1 MNILAGRNMKIQRI
15 IYIALIFLVLI
26 SASVVSAADDSA
38 NEFISADEGPEI
50 ILEDNVQEDLASAN
64 DNELI
69 LEENDVAI
77 DDWDFIGSGVEN
89 DYLKDSGS
97 PGTFH
102 DLGNLINN
110 TAESYITLN
119 TSYQVTGDEW
129 IGLMDA
135 GIIINRDLTI
145 DGDGNTIDA
154 CKKALIFNIVGGN
167 VVFKNIR
174 LVNSNSYYGHGLLY
188 GAIFGNAT
196 AINCTFDK
204 DSVAMYSNDPGGSIA
219 INCTFTGNG
228 GTNGGALH
236 NVNAINCTFIGNS
249 ADNGGAVFNS
259 TVINCTF
266 IGNHASGQGGAA
278 YNCTAIDCNFINNYV
293 GDTYAGNGGAFSIG
307 SAYNCSFIGNNATGV
322 GSATYNVSAFNCT
335 FINNTCR
342 GGFGGAMM
350 FGTAEN
356 CSFINNSALYGDLV
370 MANGTVINS
379 IFKGLSNVNRMFSYS
394 DVINCSFINIQADEQ
409 ELGDLIYNG
418 NAYNCTFINLQS
430 CSSVFNGSAYNCTF
444 INFTSYFGAIN
455 TGNAY
460 GCTFANITNEVGGAI
475 YGGNADG
482 CTFVNISSGRSGGAI
497 CGGNAQNSIFINC
510 TAFWYGGAIHGC
522 DSVINCTFIGNYASR
537 QGGAFFA
544 NDNLVCDNC
553 TFINNSADERASA
566 FRANGHFKLNNSRF
580 IENFGAGQVIFD
592 LTEKADITI
601 SYCLFMNNIGSSIDI
616 TNPPA
621 GKGVYSYINNCSFIN
636 NSQRVKWFNKVDYNG
651 YISRIFVQDC
661 NFTDHPNG
669 AISFMYANA
678 TFSNCSFINNTADK
692 GGAIYLTSGQAN
704 DRFFGCTFI
713 NNTARNGD
721 GGAIYMDCPVPYYHL
736 KDSIFINNTAI
747 GGNGGAL
754 CGASGT
760 YYENGFYGFLSENC
774 IFENNLANDG
784 GAIFLVSGFFDSTN
798 RLEGNVFTNNTARN
812 NGGAIYFDIT
822 DVTLNVY
829 SCSFSDNIAYE
840 NGGAIFKSSLGNF
853 NIGGDVFTH
862 NIAEN
867 GGAIHWEGDN
877 SIRNIFECDF
887 IDNQANAN
895 GGAINF
901 VGENTTGDIHDSLFI
916 NNSANK
922 GGAILFSSK
931 DSSIYKCVFI
941 DNSINDES
949 GEAVAIYYCGENS
962 QIVDNIF
969 LDDGIEVSFLNDEG
983 PEVLFSWF
991 GNNATNFNIKPQSE
1005 NLESWFFINAII
1017 NPKTADTY
1025 DIIFK
1030 LLLYN
1035 SSSNIISECDN
1046 SQLKDIDLRISSTNG
1061 NVDKESIKFGDMI
1074 EFISDGENIGVV
1086 TAEYGNAIYTINVLP
1101 IPQFDIASI
1110 FDNNASTIRFVV
1122 NGIDNGNPFNGDV
1135 CVSVDGK
1142 DYLFSIVNG
1151 TAISD
1156 VINDIAHPA
1165 IYNAKIIFYGDENH
1179 QLISMGDEEL
1189 EVIGNSL
1196 SDLAYI
1202 IAKNIGADIYELS
1215 LDRDFSYDPN
1225 TDSPEG
1231 ILLDNELIGEDKT
1244 FTLHGNG
1251 HTIDGI
1257 GQSRIFYLNNTNL
1270 VLDGISVINANSSA
1284 GGAIYSENSTLTISN
1299 SIFKNNNA
1307 SDGGVIFADKS
1318 SSLAITGSLFEDNT
1332 AHNGA
1337 VINSKGLVTM
1347 DASNFTNNS
1356 AHNGGVIYA
1365 DSGSITVN
1373 NSLFSENSANA
1384 QGGVIYNRGQLKVFD
1399 SIFSLNYGSQGG
1411 AIFNGKYAN
1420 VDNSTF
1426 TENKAGYN
1434 GAAIYSENEVN
1445 VSDSTFKDNGGNK
1458 AIHSDYGNIESSKFI
1473 DGDNV
1478 SGRITVSPDCQFL
1491 TTPVFEFTAI
1501 LDFIS
1506 GSSVDIN
1513 ISESHGLNGTVTV
1526 RIGELDYLIDI
1537 VEGIGRETVNPVLI
1551 AGNYS
1556 AVLTFAGDEN
1566 FTDASAESDKFHV
1579 FNVPEFNIGNIS
1591 DFVTGSFVTLN
1602 ISAIERF
1609 NGLVNIVISGKSYAV
1624 NLVNGSGSNTVA
1636 LNLPA
1641 GSYKATINFSGNE
1654 DFTPENVSSNA
1665 FTVMQKNTAITASA
1679 VTTIYNVNKNLL
1691 ATLKDN
1697 DGKAISGLNVTIKI
1711 NGKTYAC
1718 TTDKNGQVK
1727 LAVGSLV
1734 PKSYTA
1740 AITFAGNGIYAKA
1753 TKSVKV
1759 TVKKASPKLIAK
1771 KKTFKLKVKVKKYF
1785 ISLKTNKNKG
1795 MKGIKLTLRVKGKK
1809 FKAKTNKKGV
1819 AIFKITNLKK
1829 RGKHTAVIKYAGNK
1843 YYKKVNKKVRI
1854 TVKK

>member
-266 IGNHASGQGGAA
+266 IGNSADNGGAA
-278 YNCTAIDCNFINNYV
+278 YNCTAIDCNFINNYA
-293 GDTYAGNGGAFSIG
+293 DNGGAFSIG
-307 SAYNCSFIGNNATGV
+307 SAYNCNFTDNYVSLANNHFG
-322 GSATYNVSAFNCT
+322 GATYNVSAFNST
-335 FINNTCR
+335 FINNSCLEE
-342 GGFGGAMM
+342 GGAMV

-356 CSFINNSALYGDLV
+356 CTFINNSAGISSDI
-370 MANGTVINS
+370 ANGTVINS
-379 IFKGLSNVNRMFSYS
+379 IFSGLSQRISFSE
-394 DVINCSFINIQADEQ
+394 VINCSFINITGSGDERT
-409 ELGDLIYNG
+409 IVNS
-418 NAYNCTFINLQS
+418 NAYNCTFINLVMCGAIS
-430 CSSVFNGSAYNCTF
+430 NGNAYNCTF
-444 INFTSYFGAIN
+444 KNITLDYIGAAIYE
-455 TGNAY
+455 GNAY
-460 GCTFANITNEVGGAI
+460 NSTLMDIELRAGAI

-482 CTFVNISSGRSGGAI
+482 CTFINISSSDSGAAI
-497 CGGNAQNSIFINC
+497 WGGNAYNSIFINN
-510 TAFWYGGAIHGC
+510 TSGFSGGAIFEC
-522 DSVINCTFIGNYASR
+522 VSVINCTFICNTASYR
-537 QGGAFFA
+537 GGAFYGK
-544 NDNLVCDNC
+544 DNLVCDNC
-553 TFINNSADERASA
+553 TFINNSAEAGSA
-566 FRANGHFKLNNSRF
+566 FWLSGHFKLNNSRF
-580 IENFGAGQVIFD
+580 IENFGAPSVIFD
-592 LTEKADITI
+592 NTQIANIAI
-601 SYCLFMNNIGSSIDI
+601 SNCIFVNNIGSSMDI
-616 TNPPA
+616 INPPK
-621 GKGVYSYINNCSFIN
+621 GKGIDSYIDNCSFIN
-636 NSQRVKWFNKVDYNG
+636 NSQPVKWFNKVDYNG
-651 YISRIFVQDC
+651 YISRIYVRDC
-661 NFTDHPNG
+661 NFTNHPNG

-678 TFSNCSFINNTADK
+678 TFSNCNFINNTADN
-692 GGAIYLTSGQAN
+692 GGAIYLTYGHAN

-713 NNTARNGD
+713 NNTARNGH
-721 GGAIYMDCPVPYYHL
+721 GGAIYMDCPVPYYDL
-736 KDSIFINNTAI
+736 RDSIFINNTAI

-754 CGASGT
+754 YGRNSG
-760 YYENGFYGFLSENC
+760 YHENGFYGFRSENC

-784 GAIFLVSGFFDSTN
+784 GAIFLVSGYFDSTN

-949 GEAVAIYYCGENS
+949 GEAAAIYYCGENS

-1478 SGRITVSPDCQFL
+1478 SGRITVAPDCQFL

-1609 NGLVNIVISGKSYAV
+1609 NGLVNIVISGKIYAV

-1641 GSYKATINFSGNE
+1641 GSYKATINFPGNE

>member
-266 IGNHASGQGGAA
+266 IGNSADNGGAA
-278 YNCTAIDCNFINNYV
+278 YNCTAIDCNFINNYA
-293 GDTYAGNGGAFSIG
+293 DNGGAFSIG
-307 SAYNCSFIGNNATGV
+307 SAYNCNFTDNYVSLANNHFG
-322 GSATYNVSAFNCT
+322 GATYNVSAFNST
-335 FINNTCR
+335 FINNSCLEE
-342 GGFGGAMM
+342 GGAMV

-356 CSFINNSALYGDLV
+356 CTFINNSAGISSDI
-370 MANGTVINS
+370 ANGTVINS
-379 IFKGLSNVNRMFSYS
+379 IFSGLSQRISFSE
-394 DVINCSFINIQADEQ
+394 VINCSFINITGSGDERT
-409 ELGDLIYNG
+409 IVNS
-418 NAYNCTFINLQS
+418 NAYNCTFINLVMCGAIS
-430 CSSVFNGSAYNCTF
+430 NGNAYNCTF
-444 INFTSYFGAIN
+444 KNITLDYIGAAIYE
-455 TGNAY
+455 GNAY
-460 GCTFANITNEVGGAI
+460 NSTLMDIELRAGAI

-482 CTFVNISSGRSGGAI
+482 CTFINISSSDSGAAI
-497 CGGNAQNSIFINC
+497 WGGNAYNSIFINN
-510 TAFWYGGAIHGC
+510 TSGFSGGAIFEC
-522 DSVINCTFIGNYASR
+522 VSVINCTFICNTASYR
-537 QGGAFFA
+537 GGAFYGK
-544 NDNLVCDNC
+544 DNLVCDNC
-553 TFINNSADERASA
+553 TFINNSAEAGSA
-566 FRANGHFKLNNSRF
+566 FWLSGHFKLNNSRF
-580 IENFGAGQVIFD
+580 IENFGAPSVIFD
-592 LTEKADITI
+592 NTQIANIAI
-601 SYCLFMNNIGSSIDI
+601 SNCIFVNNIGSSMDI
-616 TNPPA
+616 INPPK
-621 GKGVYSYINNCSFIN
+621 GKGIDSYIDNCSFIN
-636 NSQRVKWFNKVDYNG
+636 NSQPVKWFNKVDYNG
-651 YISRIFVQDC
+651 YISRIYVRDC
-661 NFTDHPNG
+661 NFTNHPNG

-678 TFSNCSFINNTADK
+678 TFSNCNFINNTADN
-692 GGAIYLTSGQAN
+692 GGAIYLTYGHAN

-713 NNTARNGD
+713 NNTARNGH
-721 GGAIYMDCPVPYYHL
+721 GGAIYMDCPVPYYDL
-736 KDSIFINNTAI
+736 RDSIFINNTAI

-754 CGASGT
+754 YGRNSG
-760 YYENGFYGFLSENC
+760 YHENGFYGFRSENC

-784 GAIFLVSGFFDSTN
+784 GAIFLVSGYFDSTN

-949 GEAVAIYYCGENS
+949 GEAAAIYYCGENS

-1179 QLISMGDEEL
+1179 QLISMEDEEL

-1202 IAKNIGADIYELS
+1202 IAKNIRADIYELS

-1225 TDSPEG
+1225 TDFPEG

-1373 NSLFSENSANA
+1373 NSLFSENYANA

-1478 SGRITVSPDCQFL
+1478 SGRITVAPDCQFL

-1641 GSYKATINFSGNE
+1641 GSYKATINFPGNE
-1654 DFTPENVSSNA
+1654 DFTSENVSSNA
-1665 FTVMQKNTAITASA
+1665 FTVMQKYTAITASV

-1697 DGKAISGLNVTIKI
+1697 DGKAISGVNVTIKI

>member
-266 IGNHASGQGGAA
+266 IGNSADNGGAA
-278 YNCTAIDCNFINNYV
+278 YNCTAIDCNFINNYA
-293 GDTYAGNGGAFSIG
+293 DNGGAFSIG
-307 SAYNCSFIGNNATGV
+307 SAYNCNFTDNYVSLANNHFG
-322 GSATYNVSAFNCT
+322 GATYNVSAFNST
-335 FINNTCR
+335 FINNSCLEE
-342 GGFGGAMM
+342 GGAMV

-356 CSFINNSALYGDLV
+356 CTFINNSAGISSDI
-370 MANGTVINS
+370 ANGTVINS
-379 IFKGLSNVNRMFSYS
+379 IFSGLSQRISFSE
-394 DVINCSFINIQADEQ
+394 VINCSFINITGSGDERT
-409 ELGDLIYNG
+409 IVNS
-418 NAYNCTFINLQS
+418 NAYNCTFINLVMCGAIS
-430 CSSVFNGSAYNCTF
+430 NGNAYNCTF
-444 INFTSYFGAIN
+444 KNITLDYIGAAIYE
-455 TGNAY
+455 GNAY
-460 GCTFANITNEVGGAI
+460 NSTLMDIELRAGAI

-482 CTFVNISSGRSGGAI
+482 CTFINISSSDSGAAI
-497 CGGNAQNSIFINC
+497 WGGNAYNSIFINN
-510 TAFWYGGAIHGC
+510 TSGFSGGAIFEC
-522 DSVINCTFIGNYASR
+522 VSVINCTFICNTASYR
-537 QGGAFFA
+537 GGAFYGK
-544 NDNLVCDNC
+544 DNLVCDNC
-553 TFINNSADERASA
+553 TFINNSAEAGSA
-566 FRANGHFKLNNSRF
+566 FWLSGHFKLNNSRF
-580 IENFGAGQVIFD
+580 IENFGAPSVIFD
-592 LTEKADITI
+592 NTQIANIAI
-601 SYCLFMNNIGSSIDI
+601 SNCIFVNNIGSSMDI
-616 TNPPA
+616 INPPK
-621 GKGVYSYINNCSFIN
+621 GKGIDSYIDNCSFIN
-636 NSQRVKWFNKVDYNG
+636 NSQPVKWFNKVDYNG
-651 YISRIFVQDC
+651 YISRIYVRDC
-661 NFTDHPNG
+661 NFTNHPNG

-678 TFSNCSFINNTADK
+678 TFSNCNFINNTADN
-692 GGAIYLTSGQAN
+692 GGAIYLTDGHAN

-713 NNTARNGD
+713 NNTARNGH
-721 GGAIYMDCPVPYYHL
+721 GGAIYMDCPVPYYDL
-736 KDSIFINNTAI
+736 RDSIFINNTAI

-754 CGASGT
+754 YGRNSG
-760 YYENGFYGFLSENC
+760 YHENGFYGFRSENC

-784 GAIFLVSGFFDSTN
+784 GAIFLVSGYFDSTN

-949 GEAVAIYYCGENS
+949 GEAAAIYYCGENS

-1110 FDNNASTIRFVV
+1110 FDNNASAIRFVV

-1179 QLISMGDEEL
+1179 QLISMEDEEL

-1202 IAKNIGADIYELS
+1202 IAKNIRADIYELS

-1225 TDSPEG
+1225 TDFPEG

-1373 NSLFSENSANA
+1373 NSLFSENYANA

-1478 SGRITVSPDCQFL
+1478 SGRITVAPDCQFL

-1641 GSYKATINFSGNE
+1641 GSYKATINFPGNE
-1654 DFTPENVSSNA
+1654 DFTSENVSSNA
-1665 FTVMQKNTAITASA
+1665 FTVMQKYTAITASV

-1697 DGKAISGLNVTIKI
+1697 DGKAISGVNVTIKI

>member
-266 IGNHASGQGGAA
+266 IGNSADNGGAA
-278 YNCTAIDCNFINNYV
+278 YNCTAIDCNFINNYA
-293 GDTYAGNGGAFSIG
+293 DNGGAFSIG
-307 SAYNCSFIGNNATGV
+307 SAYNCNFTDNYVSLANNHFG
-322 GSATYNVSAFNCT
+322 GATYNVSAFNST
-335 FINNTCR
+335 FINNSCLEE
-342 GGFGGAMM
+342 GGAMV

-356 CSFINNSALYGDLV
+356 CTFINNSAGISSDI
-370 MANGTVINS
+370 ANGTVINS
-379 IFKGLSNVNRMFSYS
+379 IFSGLSQRISFSE
-394 DVINCSFINIQADEQ
+394 VINCSFINITGSGDERT
-409 ELGDLIYNG
+409 IVNS
-418 NAYNCTFINLQS
+418 NAYNCTFINLVMCGAIS
-430 CSSVFNGSAYNCTF
+430 NGNAYNCTF
-444 INFTSYFGAIN
+444 KNITLDYIGAAIYE
-455 TGNAY
+455 GNAY
-460 GCTFANITNEVGGAI
+460 NSTLMDIELRAGAI

-482 CTFVNISSGRSGGAI
+482 CTFINISSSDSGAAI
-497 CGGNAQNSIFINC
+497 WGGNAYNSIFINN
-510 TAFWYGGAIHGC
+510 TSGFSGGAIFEC
-522 DSVINCTFIGNYASR
+522 VSVINCTFICNTASYR
-537 QGGAFFA
+537 GGAFYGK
-544 NDNLVCDNC
+544 DNLVCDNC
-553 TFINNSADERASA
+553 TFINNSAEAGSA
-566 FRANGHFKLNNSRF
+566 FWLSGHFKLNNSRF
-580 IENFGAGQVIFD
+580 IENFGAPSVIFD
-592 LTEKADITI
+592 NTQIANIAI
-601 SYCLFMNNIGSSIDI
+601 SNCIFVNNIGSSMDI
-616 TNPPA
+616 INPPK
-621 GKGVYSYINNCSFIN
+621 GKGIDSYIDNCSFIN
-636 NSQRVKWFNKVDYNG
+636 NSQPVKWFNKVDYNG
-651 YISRIFVQDC
+651 YISRIYVRDC
-661 NFTDHPNG
+661 NFTNHPNG

-678 TFSNCSFINNTADK
+678 TFSNCNFINNTADN
-692 GGAIYLTSGQAN
+692 GGAIYLTYGHAN

-713 NNTARNGD
+713 NNTARNGH
-721 GGAIYMDCPVPYYHL
+721 GGAIYMDCPVPYYDL
-736 KDSIFINNTAI
+736 RDSIFINNTAI

-754 CGASGT
+754 YGRNSG
-760 YYENGFYGFLSENC
+760 YHENGFYGFRSENC

-784 GAIFLVSGFFDSTN
+784 GAIFLVSGYFDSTN

-949 GEAVAIYYCGENS
+949 GEAAAIYYCGENS

-1478 SGRITVSPDCQFL
+1478 SGRITVAPDCQFL

-1609 NGLVNIVISGKSYAV
+1609 NGLVNIVISGKIYAV

-1641 GSYKATINFSGNE
+1641 GSYKATINFPGNE

-1843 YYKKVNKKVRI
+1843 YYKKVNKKIRI

>member
-266 IGNHASGQGGAA
+266 IGNSADNGGAA
-278 YNCTAIDCNFINNYV
+278 YNCTAIDCNFINNYA
-293 GDTYAGNGGAFSIG
+293 DNGGAFSIG
-307 SAYNCSFIGNNATGV
+307 SAYNCNFTDNYVSLANNHFG
-322 GSATYNVSAFNCT
+322 GATYNVSAFNST
-335 FINNTCR
+335 FINNSCLEE
-342 GGFGGAMM
+342 GGAMV

-356 CSFINNSALYGDLV
+356 CTFINNSAGISSDI
-370 MANGTVINS
+370 ANGTVINS
-379 IFKGLSNVNRMFSYS
+379 IFSGLSQRISFSE
-394 DVINCSFINIQADEQ
+394 VINCSFINITGSGDERT
-409 ELGDLIYNG
+409 IVNS
-418 NAYNCTFINLQS
+418 NAYNCTFINLVMCGAIS
-430 CSSVFNGSAYNCTF
+430 NGNAYNCTF
-444 INFTSYFGAIN
+444 KNITLDYIGAAIYE
-455 TGNAY
+455 GNAY
-460 GCTFANITNEVGGAI
+460 NSTLMDIELRAGAI

-482 CTFVNISSGRSGGAI
+482 CTFINISSSDSGAAI
-497 CGGNAQNSIFINC
+497 WGGNAYNSIFINN
-510 TAFWYGGAIHGC
+510 TSGFSGGAIFEC
-522 DSVINCTFIGNYASR
+522 VSVINCTFICNTASYR
-537 QGGAFFA
+537 GGAFYGK
-544 NDNLVCDNC
+544 DNLVCDNC
-553 TFINNSADERASA
+553 TFINNSAEAGSA
-566 FRANGHFKLNNSRF
+566 FWLSGHFKLNNSRF
-580 IENFGAGQVIFD
+580 IENFGAPSVIFD
-592 LTEKADITI
+592 NTQIANIAI
-601 SYCLFMNNIGSSIDI
+601 SNCIFVNNIGSSMDI
-616 TNPPA
+616 INPPK
-621 GKGVYSYINNCSFIN
+621 GKGIDSYIDNCSFIN
-636 NSQRVKWFNKVDYNG
+636 NSQPVKWFNKVDYNG
-651 YISRIFVQDC
+651 YISRIYVRDC
-661 NFTDHPNG
+661 NFTNHPNG

-678 TFSNCSFINNTADK
+678 TFSNCNFINNTADN
-692 GGAIYLTSGQAN
+692 GGAIYLTYGHAN

-713 NNTARNGD
+713 NNTARNGH
-721 GGAIYMDCPVPYYHL
+721 GGAIYMDCPVPYYDL
-736 KDSIFINNTAI
+736 RDSIFINNTAI

-754 CGASGT
+754 YGRNSG
-760 YYENGFYGFLSENC
+760 YHENGFYGFRSENC

-784 GAIFLVSGFFDSTN
+784 GAIFLVSGYFDSTN

-949 GEAVAIYYCGENS
+949 GEAAAIYYCGENS

-1110 FDNNASTIRFVV
+1110 FDNNASAIRFVV

-1179 QLISMGDEEL
+1179 QLISMEDEEL

-1202 IAKNIGADIYELS
+1202 IAKNIRADIYELS

-1225 TDSPEG
+1225 TDFPEG

-1373 NSLFSENSANA
+1373 NSLFSENDANA

-1478 SGRITVSPDCQFL
+1478 SGRITVAPDCQFL

-1641 GSYKATINFSGNE
+1641 GSYKATINFPGNE
-1654 DFTPENVSSNA
+1654 DFTSENVSSNA
-1665 FTVMQKNTAITASA
+1665 FTVMQKYTAITASV

-1697 DGKAISGLNVTIKI
+1697 DGKAISGVNVTIKI

>member
-249 ADNGGAVFNS
+249 ADNGGA
-259 TVINCTF
+259 
-266 IGNHASGQGGAA
+266 A
-278 YNCTAIDCNFINNYV
+278 YNCTAIDCNFINNYA
-293 GDTYAGNGGAFSIG
+293 DNGGAFSIG
-307 SAYNCSFIGNNATGV
+307 SAYNCNFTDNYVSLANNHFG
-322 GSATYNVSAFNCT
+322 GATYNVSAFNST
-335 FINNTCR
+335 FINNSCLEE
-342 GGFGGAMM
+342 GGAMV

-356 CSFINNSALYGDLV
+356 CTFINNSAGISSDI
-370 MANGTVINS
+370 ANGTVINS
-379 IFKGLSNVNRMFSYS
+379 IFSGLSQRISFSE
-394 DVINCSFINIQADEQ
+394 VINCSFINITGSGDERT
-409 ELGDLIYNG
+409 IVNS
-418 NAYNCTFINLQS
+418 NAYNCTFINLVMCGAIS
-430 CSSVFNGSAYNCTF
+430 NGNAYNCTF
-444 INFTSYFGAIN
+444 KNITLDYIGAAIYE
-455 TGNAY
+455 GNAY
-460 GCTFANITNEVGGAI
+460 NSTLMDIELRAGAI

-482 CTFVNISSGRSGGAI
+482 CTFINISSSDSGAAI
-497 CGGNAQNSIFINC
+497 WGGNAYNSIFINN
-510 TAFWYGGAIHGC
+510 TSGFSGGAIFEC
-522 DSVINCTFIGNYASR
+522 VSVINCTFICNTASYR
-537 QGGAFFA
+537 GGAFYGK
-544 NDNLVCDNC
+544 DNLVCDNC
-553 TFINNSADERASA
+553 TFINNSAEAGSA
-566 FRANGHFKLNNSRF
+566 FWLSGHFKLNNSRF
-580 IENFGAGQVIFD
+580 IENFGAPSVIFD
-592 LTEKADITI
+592 NTQIANIAI
-601 SYCLFMNNIGSSIDI
+601 SNCIFVNNIGSSMDI
-616 TNPPA
+616 INPPK
-621 GKGVYSYINNCSFIN
+621 GKGIDSYIDNCSFIN
-636 NSQRVKWFNKVDYNG
+636 NSQPVKWFNKVDYNG
-651 YISRIFVQDC
+651 YISRIYVRDC
-661 NFTDHPNG
+661 NFTNHPNG

-678 TFSNCSFINNTADK
+678 TFSNCSFINNTADN
-692 GGAIYLTSGQAN
+692 GGAIYLTYGHAN

-713 NNTARNGD
+713 NNTARNGH
-721 GGAIYMDCPVPYYHL
+721 GGAIYMDCPVPYYDL
-736 KDSIFINNTAI
+736 RDSIFINNTAI

-754 CGASGT
+754 YGRNSG
-760 YYENGFYGFLSENC
+760 YHENGFYGFRSENC

-784 GAIFLVSGFFDSTN
+784 GAIFLVSGYFDSTN

-949 GEAVAIYYCGENS
+949 GEAAAIYYCGENS

-1110 FDNNASTIRFVV
+1110 FDNNASAIRFVV

-1179 QLISMGDEEL
+1179 QLISMEDEEL

-1202 IAKNIGADIYELS
+1202 IAKNIRADIYELS

-1225 TDSPEG
+1225 TDFPEG

-1373 NSLFSENSANA
+1373 NSLFSENDANA

-1478 SGRITVSPDCQFL
+1478 SGRITVAPDCQFL

-1641 GSYKATINFSGNE
+1641 GSYKATINFPGNE
-1654 DFTPENVSSNA
+1654 DFTSENVSSNA
-1665 FTVMQKNTAITASA
+1665 FTVMQKYTAITASV

-1697 DGKAISGLNVTIKI
+1697 DGKAISGVNVTIKI

>member
-266 IGNHASGQGGAA
+266 IGNSADNGGAA
-278 YNCTAIDCNFINNYV
+278 YNCTAIDCNFINNYA
-293 GDTYAGNGGAFSIG
+293 DNGGAFSIG
-307 SAYNCSFIGNNATGV
+307 SAYNCNFTDNYVSLANNHFG
-322 GSATYNVSAFNCT
+322 GATYNVSAFNST
-335 FINNTCR
+335 FINNSCLEE
-342 GGFGGAMM
+342 GGAMV

-356 CSFINNSALYGDLV
+356 CTFINNSAGISSDI
-370 MANGTVINS
+370 ANGTVINS
-379 IFKGLSNVNRMFSYS
+379 IFSGLSQRISFSE
-394 DVINCSFINIQADEQ
+394 VINCSFINITGSGDERT
-409 ELGDLIYNG
+409 IVNS
-418 NAYNCTFINLQS
+418 NAYNCTFINLVMCGAIS
-430 CSSVFNGSAYNCTF
+430 NGNAYNCTF
-444 INFTSYFGAIN
+444 KNITLDYIGAAIYE
-455 TGNAY
+455 GNAY
-460 GCTFANITNEVGGAI
+460 NSTLMDIELRAGAI

-482 CTFVNISSGRSGGAI
+482 CTFINISSSDSGAAI
-497 CGGNAQNSIFINC
+497 WGGNAYNSIFINN
-510 TAFWYGGAIHGC
+510 TSGFSGGAIFEC
-522 DSVINCTFIGNYASR
+522 VSVINCTFICNTASYR
-537 QGGAFFA
+537 GGAFYGK
-544 NDNLVCDNC
+544 DNLVCDNC
-553 TFINNSADERASA
+553 TFINNSAEAGSA
-566 FRANGHFKLNNSRF
+566 FWLSGHFKLNNSRF
-580 IENFGAGQVIFD
+580 IENFGAPSVIFD
-592 LTEKADITI
+592 NTQIANIAI
-601 SYCLFMNNIGSSIDI
+601 SNCIFVNNIGSSMDI
-616 TNPPA
+616 INPPK
-621 GKGVYSYINNCSFIN
+621 GKGIDSYIDNCSFIN
-636 NSQRVKWFNKVDYNG
+636 NSQPVKWFNKVDYNG
-651 YISRIFVQDC
+651 YISRIYVRDC
-661 NFTDHPNG
+661 NFTNHPNG

-678 TFSNCSFINNTADK
+678 TFSNCNFINNTADN
-692 GGAIYLTSGQAN
+692 GGAIYLTYGHAN

-713 NNTARNGD
+713 NNTARNGH
-721 GGAIYMDCPVPYYHL
+721 GGAIYMDCPVPYYDL
-736 KDSIFINNTAI
+736 RDSIFINNTAI

-754 CGASGT
+754 YGRNSG
-760 YYENGFYGFLSENC
+760 YHENGFYGFRSENC

-784 GAIFLVSGFFDSTN
+784 GAIFLVSGYFDSTN

-949 GEAVAIYYCGENS
+949 GEAAAIYYCGENS

-1478 SGRITVSPDCQFL
+1478 SGRITVAPDCQFL

-1641 GSYKATINFSGNE
+1641 GSYKATINFPGNE

>member
-1 MNILAGRNMKIQRI
+1 MREGGIVFFIKI
-15 IYIALIFLVLI
+15 FVL
-26 SASVVSAADDSA
+26 
-38 NEFISADEGPEI
+38 
-50 ILEDNVQEDLASAN
+50 L
-64 DNELI
+64 
-69 LEENDVAI
+69 
-77 DDWDFIGSGVEN
+77 
-89 DYLKDSGS
+89 
-97 PGTFH
+97 
-102 DLGNLINN
+102 
-110 TAESYITLN
+110 
-119 TSYQVTGDEW
+119 
-129 IGLMDA
+129 
-135 GIIINRDLTI
+135 
-145 DGDGNTIDA
+145 
-154 CKKALIFNIVGGN
+154 
-167 VVFKNIR
+167 
-174 LVNSNSYYGHGLLY
+174 NSNSYYGHGLLY

-236 NVNAINCTFIGNS
+236 NVNAINCTFTGNS

-278 YNCTAIDCNFINNYV
+278 YNCTAIDCNFINNY
-293 GDTYAGNGGAFSIG
+293 ANNGGAFSIG
-307 SAYNCSFIGNNATGV
+307 SAYNCNFTDNYVSLANKNFGG
-322 GSATYNVSAFNCT
+322 ATYNVSAFNSI
-335 FINNTCR
+335 FINNSCLEE
-342 GGFGGAMM
+342 GGAMV

-356 CSFINNSALYGDLV
+356 CTFINNSAGLSSD

-379 IFKGLSNVNRMFSYS
+379 IFSGLSQRISFSE
-394 DVINCSFINIQADEQ
+394 VINCSFINITGSGDERT
-409 ELGDLIYNG
+409 IVNS
-418 NAYNCTFINLQS
+418 NAYNCTFINLVMCGAIS
-430 CSSVFNGSAYNCTF
+430 NGNAYNCTF
-444 INFTSYFGAIN
+444 KNITLDYIGAAIYE
-455 TGNAY
+455 GNAY
-460 GCTFANITNEVGGAI
+460 NSTLMDIELSSGAI

-482 CTFVNISSGRSGGAI
+482 CTFINISSSNSGAAI
-497 CGGNAQNSIFINC
+497 WGGNAYNSIFINN
-510 TAFWYGGAIHGC
+510 TSGFSGGAIFEC
-522 DSVINCTFIGNYASR
+522 VSVINCTFICNTASYR
-537 QGGAFFA
+537 GGAFHGK
-544 NDNLVCDNC
+544 DNLVCDNC
-553 TFINNSADERASA
+553 TFINNSAEAGSA
-566 FRANGHFKLNNSRF
+566 FWLSGHFKLNNSRF
-580 IENFGAGQVIFD
+580 IENFGAPSVIFD
-592 LTEKADITI
+592 NTQIANIAI
-601 SYCLFMNNIGSSIDI
+601 SNCIFVNNIGSSMDI
-616 TNPPA
+616 INPPK
-621 GKGVYSYINNCSFIN
+621 GKGIDSYIDNCSFIN
-636 NSQRVKWFNKVDYNG
+636 NSQPVKWLNKVDYNG
-651 YISRIFVQDC
+651 YISRIYVRDC
-661 NFTDHPNG
+661 NFTNHPNG
-669 AISFMYANA
+669 AISFRYANA
-678 TFSNCSFINNTADK
+678 TFSNCNFINNTADN
-692 GGAIYLTSGQAN
+692 GGAIYLTDGHAN

-713 NNTARNGD
+713 NNTARNGH
-721 GGAIYMDCPVPYYHL
+721 GGAIYMDCPVPYYDL
-736 KDSIFINNTAI
+736 RDSIFINNTAI

-754 CGASGT
+754 YGRNSG
-760 YYENGFYGFLSENC
+760 YHENGFYGFRSENC

-784 GAIFLVSGFFDSTN
+784 GAIFLVSGYFDSTN
-798 RLEGNVFTNNTARN
+798 RLDGNVFTNNTARN

-949 GEAVAIYYCGENS
+949 GEAAAIYYCGENS

-1179 QLISMGDEEL
+1179 QLISMEDEEL

-1196 SDLAYI
+1196 SDLDYI

-1373 NSLFSENSANA
+1373 NSLFSENDANA

-1478 SGRITVSPDCQFL
+1478 SGRITVAPDCQFL

-1641 GSYKATINFSGNE
+1641 GSYKATINFPGNE

>member
-266 IGNHASGQGGAA
+266 IGNSADNGGAA
-278 YNCTAIDCNFINNYV
+278 YNCTAIDCNFINNYA
-293 GDTYAGNGGAFSIG
+293 DNGGAFSIG
-307 SAYNCSFIGNNATGV
+307 SAYNCNFTDNYVSLANNHFG
-322 GSATYNVSAFNCT
+322 GATYNVSAFNST
-335 FINNTCR
+335 FINNSCLEE
-342 GGFGGAMM
+342 GGAMV

-356 CSFINNSALYGDLV
+356 CTFINNSAGISSDI
-370 MANGTVINS
+370 ANGTVINS
-379 IFKGLSNVNRMFSYS
+379 IFSGLSQRISFSE
-394 DVINCSFINIQADEQ
+394 VINCSFINITGSGDERT
-409 ELGDLIYNG
+409 IVNS
-418 NAYNCTFINLQS
+418 NAYNCTFINLVMCGAIS
-430 CSSVFNGSAYNCTF
+430 NGNAYNCTF
-444 INFTSYFGAIN
+444 KNITLDYIGAAIYE
-455 TGNAY
+455 GNAY
-460 GCTFANITNEVGGAI
+460 NSTLMDIELRAGAI

-482 CTFVNISSGRSGGAI
+482 CTFINISSSDSGAAI
-497 CGGNAQNSIFINC
+497 WGGNAYNSIFINN
-510 TAFWYGGAIHGC
+510 TSGFSGGAIFEC
-522 DSVINCTFIGNYASR
+522 VSVINCTFICNTASYR
-537 QGGAFFA
+537 GGAFYGK
-544 NDNLVCDNC
+544 DNLVCDNC
-553 TFINNSADERASA
+553 TFINNSAEAGSA
-566 FRANGHFKLNNSRF
+566 FWLSGHFKLNNSRF
-580 IENFGAGQVIFD
+580 IENFGAPSVIFD
-592 LTEKADITI
+592 NTQIANIAI
-601 SYCLFMNNIGSSIDI
+601 SNCIFVNNIGSSMDI
-616 TNPPA
+616 INPPK
-621 GKGVYSYINNCSFIN
+621 GKGIDSYIDNCSFIN
-636 NSQRVKWFNKVDYNG
+636 NSQPVKWFNKVDYNG

-678 TFSNCSFINNTADK
+678 TFSNCNFINNTADN
-692 GGAIYLTSGQAN
+692 GGAIYLTYGHAN

-713 NNTARNGD
+713 NNTARNGH
-721 GGAIYMDCPVPYYHL
+721 GGAIYMDCPVPYYDL
-736 KDSIFINNTAI
+736 RDSLFINNTAI

-754 CGASGT
+754 YGRNSG
-760 YYENGFYGFLSENC
+760 YHENGFYGFRSENC

-784 GAIFLVSGFFDSTN
+784 GAIFLVSGYFDSAN

-822 DVTLNVY
+822 NVTLNVY

-949 GEAVAIYYCGENS
+949 GEAAAIYYCGENS

-1086 TAEYGNAIYTINVLP
+1086 TAEYGKAIYTINVLP

-1142 DYLFSIVNG
+1142 DHLFSIVNG

-1179 QLISMGDEEL
+1179 QLISMEDEEL

-1478 SGRITVSPDCQFL
+1478 SGRITVAPDCQFL

-1641 GSYKATINFSGNE
+1641 GSYKATINFPGNE

-1697 DGKAISGLNVTIKI
+1697 DGKAISGVNVTIKI

>member
-266 IGNHASGQGGAA
+266 IGNSADNGGAA
-278 YNCTAIDCNFINNYV
+278 YNCTAIDCNFINNYA
-293 GDTYAGNGGAFSIG
+293 DNGGAFSIG
-307 SAYNCSFIGNNATGV
+307 SAYNCNFTDNYVSLANNHFG
-322 GSATYNVSAFNCT
+322 GATYNVSAFNST
-335 FINNTCR
+335 FINNSCLEE
-342 GGFGGAMM
+342 GGAMV

-356 CSFINNSALYGDLV
+356 CTFINNSAGISSDI
-370 MANGTVINS
+370 ANGTVINS
-379 IFKGLSNVNRMFSYS
+379 IFSGLSQRISFSE
-394 DVINCSFINIQADEQ
+394 VINCSFINITGSGDERT
-409 ELGDLIYNG
+409 IVNS
-418 NAYNCTFINLQS
+418 NAYNCTFINLVMCGAIS
-430 CSSVFNGSAYNCTF
+430 NGNAYNCTF
-444 INFTSYFGAIN
+444 KNITLDYIGAAIYE
-455 TGNAY
+455 GNAY
-460 GCTFANITNEVGGAI
+460 NSTLMDIELRAGAI

-482 CTFVNISSGRSGGAI
+482 CTFINISSSDSGAAI
-497 CGGNAQNSIFINC
+497 WGGNAYNSIFINN
-510 TAFWYGGAIHGC
+510 TSGFSGGAIFEC
-522 DSVINCTFIGNYASR
+522 VSVINCTFICNTASYR
-537 QGGAFFA
+537 GGAFYGK
-544 NDNLVCDNC
+544 DNLVCDNC
-553 TFINNSADERASA
+553 TFINNSAEAGSA
-566 FRANGHFKLNNSRF
+566 FWLSGHFKLNNSRF
-580 IENFGAGQVIFD
+580 IENFGAPSVIFD
-592 LTEKADITI
+592 NTQIANIAI
-601 SYCLFMNNIGSSIDI
+601 SNCIFVNNIGSSMDI
-616 TNPPA
+616 INPPK
-621 GKGVYSYINNCSFIN
+621 GKGIDSYIDNCSFIN
-636 NSQRVKWFNKVDYNG
+636 NSQPVKWFNKVDYNG

-678 TFSNCSFINNTADK
+678 TFSNCNFINNTADN
-692 GGAIYLTSGQAN
+692 GGAIYLTYGHAN

-713 NNTARNGD
+713 NNTARNGH
-721 GGAIYMDCPVPYYHL
+721 GGAIYMDCPVPYYDL
-736 KDSIFINNTAI
+736 RDSLFINNTAI

-754 CGASGT
+754 YGRNSG
-760 YYENGFYGFLSENC
+760 YHENGFYGFRSENC

-784 GAIFLVSGFFDSTN
+784 GAIFLVSGYFDSAN

-822 DVTLNVY
+822 NVTLNVY

-949 GEAVAIYYCGENS
+949 GEAAAIYYCGENS

-1086 TAEYGNAIYTINVLP
+1086 TAEYGKAIYTINVLP

-1142 DYLFSIVNG
+1142 DHLFSIVNG

-1179 QLISMGDEEL
+1179 QLISMEDEEL

-1373 NSLFSENSANA
+1373 NSLFSENYANA

-1478 SGRITVSPDCQFL
+1478 SGRITVAPDCQFL

-1641 GSYKATINFSGNE
+1641 GSYKATINFPGNE

-1697 DGKAISGLNVTIKI
+1697 DGKAISGVNVTIKI